1 MEGINMSLK
10 PIDPKTLE
18 LNPFTTIG
26 TEWMLL
32 TAGNEDKH
40 NTMTVSWGGLGVLW
54 RKNVTY
60 VLVRP
65 QRYTMEFMDREEYYS
80 LCVFDETYKPAL
92 KLCGTKSG
100 RDIDKDKETGLTV
113 MFDQEAPY
121 YAEAK
126 LVFICKKLCHFS
138 IFFYKS
144 TESCRFHI
152 LVRLMCRIKFHDRM
166 IFIVDSET
174 DHALSTVYIIA
185 PDRNSL
191 LSGNAWK
198 KACKRALFSIVFN

>member
-92 KLCGTKSG
+92 KLCGPKSG

-126 LVFICKKLCHFS
+126 LVFICKKMSKQKMEPSSFIDS
-138 IFFYKS
+138 TIDETFYKEKDYHEVFVGDIV
-144 TESCRFHI
+144 TI
-152 LVRLMCRIKFHDRM
+152 LKQD
-166 IFIVDSET
+166 
-174 DHALSTVYIIA
+174 
-185 PDRNSL
+185 
-191 LSGNAWK
+191 
-198 KACKRALFSIVFN
+198 